1 MKKRLLELILIGL
14 IVLGTV
20 GVVLA
25 RPAPTAT
32 PTPYPPTTH
41 YFLLNSQDD
50 AYILCADGE
59 FTIEVN
65 GADSIHVVCE
75 QED

>member
-1 MKKRLLELILIGL
+1 MKKKLLELILIGL

-20 GVVLA
+20 GVALA
-25 RPAPTAT
+25 RPAPTA
-32 PTPYPPTTH
+32 TPYPPTTH

-50 AYILCADGE
+50 AYILCANGE

-65 GADSIHVVCE
+65 GADSIHLVCD